1 MVITFTNSDSKTK
14 NFTLECHEK
23 LVPLLQRSFPN
34 VEVKPEDRSL
44 DMNRDDFDY
53 HLPMGSLYKH
63 FLEEITENPK
73 PKAYLVPDPDR
84 VNYWR
89 ERLKSLGK
97 GPYIGIAWKSS
108 NMSPQSFTKLCTYF
122 GVVTRIKDP

>member
-1 MVITFTNSDSKTK
+1 MVVTLPLIYSKTK
-14 NFTLECHEK
+14 TFLLECHEK
-23 LVPLLQRSFPN
+23 LIPLLQRSFPN

-63 FLEEITENPK
+63 FLEEITENPNPK
-73 PKAYLVPDPDR
+73 PTLFQIQIVLTIGEN
-84 VNYWR
+84 V
-89 ERLKSLGK
+89 LSLIGK

-108 NMSPQSFTKLCTYF
+108 NMSPIVYQTMLLYMN
-122 GVVTRIKDP
+122 GHLY